1 MDGKYVS
8 ITSFKRDGTGVA
20 TPVWF
25 IEEAGRLL
33 VHTGAESFK
42 VKRIRRNPA
51 VTVAPCGPTGKLRG
65 EPVPGRAELLPD
77 AEVARVEK
85 LLIRKYWLTGWLL
98 TVGRLVRGWFGRGR
112 VRARNTVLAIT
123 LDEALRA

>member
-8 ITSFKRDGTGVA
+8 ITSFKRDGSGVA

-25 IEEAGRLL
+25 IEEGGRLL

-65 EPVPGRAELLPD
+65 APVPGHAELLPD
-77 AEVARVEK
+77 TEVVRVQR
-85 LLIRKYWLTGWLL
+85 LLARKYWLTGWLL
-98 TVGRLVRGWFGRGR
+98 GVGRAVRGWFGRGR
-112 VRARNTVLAIT
+112 ARPQNSILAIT
-123 LDEALRA
+123 LD